1 MNKITVKDFVK
12 GYENCVNAA
21 KKRYIDEKL
30 RVIDYLP
37 VIRKDAIAITIT
49 NRTMYKQESYIKDN
63 GEESTHKTDEFYIN
77 SFNQYIL
84 FCKIVIEEYTN
95 LVFEDINP
103 MNEYDLL
110 KKSGLLDMLIVG
122 TDKEAPYIPVSET
135 SELRQII
142 EMHKSDVMTNY
153 YSPQAYISR
162 QVERFGTLANL
173 TIEPLIK
180 AFADKID
187 SMEDNELKG
196 KVLEFVNKADF
207 KEV

>member
-1 MNKITVKDFVK
+1 M
-12 GYENCVNAA
+12 
-21 KKRYIDEKL
+21 
-30 RVIDYLP
+30 
-37 VIRKDAIAITIT
+37 
-49 NRTMYKQESYIKDN
+49 
-63 GEESTHKTDEFYIN
+63 
-77 SFNQYIL
+77 
-84 FCKIVIEEYTN
+84 IEEYTN

-110 KKSGLLDMLIVG
+110 KKSGLLDMLIIG

-135 SELRQII
+135 SELRQIM
-142 EMHKSDVMTNY
+142 EMHKSDVMTNF

-180 AFADKID
+180 VFANKID
-187 SMEDNELKG
+187 GMKDNELKG
-196 KVLEFVNKADF
+196 KVLEFINKADF